1 MQLLFLHLFHGCL
14 IFCGMVMPSENNA
27 TTKPLARRFSCS
39 HSIRTPR
46 LGGYLLEHDD
56 RAFQAVPTLQPIVW
70 VGG

>member
-1 MQLLFLHLFHGCL
+1 
-14 IFCGMVMPSENNA
+14 MPSENNA